1 MPKFQFVL
9 RFSKWQCVENQHPL
23 EPVPPQAGAGGQLIF
38 NKLNTNDEAMLVIIL
53 NF

>member
-1 MPKFQFVL
+1 MLKINTL
-9 RFSKWQCVENQHPL
+9 WAACHDRIENPDRS
-23 EPVPPQAGAGGQLIF
+23 VGSVMSRGQLIF